1 MTPII
6 APSPPPSPSGT
17 RRPTTK
23 PSMIS
28 DRWDKVFTLDNRL
41 ILRRLGRLPQPNAD
55 SIEQNLR
62 RYLL

>member
-1 MTPII
+1 
-6 APSPPPSPSGT
+6 
-17 RRPTTK
+17 
-23 PSMIS
+23 MIS

-41 ILRRLGRLPQPNAD
+41 ILRRRLGRLPQPNAN